1 MGDKMTSH
9 TQISL
14 TIDQKL
20 LELTKTERR
29 VADYILVNQD
39 RIIYESITD
48 VAEATG
54 SSEATIIRMC
64 RKLGYKGFQDLKIR
78 VAKDLVSPLEK
89 IHEGVCASDSAGS
102 ILEKSFDSAVETINA
117 TKRVVSTPEFEKA
130 ANAILHTGRLLVFG
144 LGNSAPVAMDAA
156 HKFLRAGID
165 SNAYCDNHFQMIA
178 SSSLKPGDV
187 VLGISHSGNSR
198 DIVEALGYAKEQGA
212 TIICLTNYGKSPIT
226 RGNVSDIRLFT
237 SAAETKFRVHGLTSR
252 IAQLAI
258 IDALF
263 IYVCLK
269 KGEESIK
276 NFEKVD
282 QSLSLKKY

>member
-1 MGDKMTSH
+1 MTSH

-102 ILEKSFDSAVETINA
+102 ILEK
-117 TKRVVSTPEFEKA
+117 
-130 ANAILHTGRLLVFG
+130 
-144 LGNSAPVAMDAA
+144 
-156 HKFLRAGID
+156 
-165 SNAYCDNHFQMIA
+165 
-178 SSSLKPGDV
+178 
-187 VLGISHSGNSR
+187 
-198 DIVEALGYAKEQGA
+198 
-212 TIICLTNYGKSPIT
+212 
-226 RGNVSDIRLFT
+226 
-237 SAAETKFRVHGLTSR
+237 KFRQRGGNDKRHQTG
-252 IAQLAI
+252 
-258 IDALF
+258 
-263 IYVCLK
+263 
-269 KGEESIK
+269 GEHP
-276 NFEKVD
+276 
-282 QSLSLKKY
+282 